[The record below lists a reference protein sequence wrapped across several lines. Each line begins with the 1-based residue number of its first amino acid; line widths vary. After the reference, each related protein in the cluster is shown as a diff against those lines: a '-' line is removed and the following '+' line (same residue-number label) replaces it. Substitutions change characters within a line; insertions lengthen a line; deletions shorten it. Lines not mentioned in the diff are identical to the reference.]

1 MMNVFIMNVIEV
13 LLSFLFTYID
23 TYIQNAHTYIRTF
36 ILFLPSV
43 KALTRESAMAVS
55 CARLCAL
62 MQVQREMM
70 MVMGRRREV
79 VVGTTTLAAVRGRDV
94 MEKIG
99 RRMLAVKAGKMGQG
113 RRGGSGEGTTVT
125 VLPAPNQQH
134 QQQQQQAASQAAKTT
149 TTMTATRGG
158 GGGGASGGAGG
169 DANKRNATYIYGAGA
184 AALALSSLAAYYA
197 IAPSRSKATK
207 EKEEEATM
215 EAELDSAAA
224 GMVQRA
230 DEGVHEELNDS
241 GRDEGR
247 EKEQEVKRMTDEE
260 EERRGGVETSG
271 DLGEPVVVMMA
282 GDGMETQDEL
292 KADVEKRKRDEAT
305 AADSAPFEMQAATL
319 IDDAISAAQVDASAF
334 EETIESHSARAV
346 APSHDTSV
354 AEEEGVLAAAGERED
369 GDAAAVSMNAAADD
383 MPRTQ
388 KKEEEKEKDTRDAA
402 RDDDRIDGDNVTLE
416 DLMQRSVRA
425 NLHAAGDWQAVNVAM
440 KQAAS
445 DLGLFTRILEKERA
459 GHDAEK
465 ARLTS
470 TLEARDAAIESL
482 RKDIDAVRIEGDENQ
497 RKALEEQKVALD
509 LAKATAIIEERSQRT
524 VEMDGIRGELNVL
537 AEAFDLRRAE
547 TKARHD
553 LHQLSLA
560 CFALDWS
567 RGRGAPLAAAADAVK
582 RFANGDP
589 LIEAAID
596 AMPKVACE
604 RGALTQSQLRER
616 FSRVRSSAA
625 SVSLI
630 PLEGKGG
637 IFAHSIAWLASMLRV
652 REEAHTTGTHMG
664 TEATLALAESLL
676 VEGKIVKAIAVMEEG
691 FKDSAASK
699 IIQDVRTLV
708 SKRSRV
714 HTHIHTHT
722 LSLCFLIVLLLLL
735 LLLLGHTHAL
745 RFPRRN
751 LTCADADVPRV
762 TLLLPCALCAS
773 HVRVR
778 DSVCRPSV
786 CLFSCVHAVGVRS
799 ETLRKRGC
807 DPQPHASARDDRGST
822 CCIGEM
828 DTRTNVLFDISI
840 LLSIFTTACVQLLD
854 FE

>member
-1 MMNVFIMNVIEV
+1 
-13 LLSFLFTYID
+13 
-23 TYIQNAHTYIRTF
+23 
-36 ILFLPSV
+36 
-43 KALTRESAMAVS
+43 MAVS
-55 CARLCAL
+55 CAGLCAL
-62 MQVQREMM
+62 VQVQREMM

-79 VVGTTTLAAVRGRDV
+79 VVGTTTLAAVRGKDV

-99 RRMLAVKAGKMGQG
+99 RRMLAVKAG

-125 VLPAPNQQH
+125 VLPAPKQQ

-207 EKEEEATM
+207 EKEEEAAM

-230 DEGVHEELNDS
+230 DEGAHEELNDS

-247 EKEQEVKRMTDEE
+247 QKEQEVKRMMDEE

-282 GDGMETQDEL
+282 GDGMETQDET
-292 KADVEKRKRDEAT
+292 KADVEKRKSDEAT

-388 KKEEEKEKDTRDAA
+388 KKEEEKEKEEDTWDAA

-509 LAKATAIIEERSQRT
+509 LAKATAVIEERSQRT

-630 PLEGKGG
+630 PLGGKGG

-722 LSLCFLIVLLLLL
+722 LSLCFLIVILLL

-762 TLLLPCALCAS
+762 TLLLPCAS

-807 DPQPHASARDDRGST
+807 DPQPHASARDDRGGT
-822 CCIGEM
+822 CCIGRWTHARM
-828 DTRTNVLFDISI
+828 YYSISPFSFPFSRSHMSSYWI
-840 LLSIFTTACVQLLD
+840 LNTSFSLLMD
-854 FE
+854 FEYLNL